1 MTSTAA
7 GDAPRMP
14 DSPTPDSSKRPDSP
28 KRGTSAPGSSKPE
41 RSSFDISRV
50 LIEGRAFLALALIIV
65 IFSLLSPNFLTVDN
79 LLIMS
84 SHVAIFA
91 LLSLGQ
97 LLVVLT
103 GGIDLSVGSILGFT
117 AVIGGFLLRGVPI
130 SMFGVTLYPSVPAAV
145 LIAIVLGGALGLING
160 VLVAKFKV
168 APFVAT
174 LGMLYVVRGFAL
186 LMTNGRTINDL
197 SGEEALGNTG
207 FEWLGFNRI
216 LGIPAGV
223 LIMAVIALVIA
234 VVLGRT
240 TFGRWLYAT
249 GGNERAA
256 QLSGVPVRTVT
267 VWVYVISGLCSAVA
281 GIILAST
288 LTSAS
293 PTAGNTYELTAIAG
307 VVIGGAALSGG
318 RGTVRGTLLGAFV
331 IGFLSDGLV
340 LIGVSAYWQTV
351 FVGAV
356 IVVAVLLN
364 TLQYGRPS
372 SGKRGKRG
380 QRGEDAAGASP
391 ADPSTA
397 PTSTAPSPTEPSSS
411 EPPSAAPSPTEPP
424 SPDPPR
430 RESPPTA

>member
-1 MTSTAA
+1 MTSLAA
-7 GDAPRMP
+7 GDTAKKP
-14 DSPTPDSSKRPDSP
+14 DFSK
-28 KRGTSAPGSSKPE
+28 
-41 RSSFDISRV
+41 
-50 LIEGRAFLALALIIV
+50 LLLEGRAFLALALIIV
-65 IFSLLSPNFLTVDN
+65 VFSLLSPNFLTVDN

-103 GGIDLSVGSILGFT
+103 GGIDLSVGSTLGFT
-117 AVIGGFLLRGVPI
+117 AVIGGFLLRGVELDI
-130 SMFGVTLYPSVPAAV
+130 FGVTLYPNVAASV
-145 LIAIVLGGALGLING
+145 LIAVVLGGLIGALNG
-160 VLVAKFKV
+160 VLVARFKV

-174 LGMLYVVRGFAL
+174 LGMLYVIRGFAL
-186 LMTNGRTINDL
+186 LMTNGRTLNDL
-197 SGEEALGNTG
+197 SGDEALGNTG

-234 VVLGRT
+234 LVLGRT

-249 GGNERAA
+249 GGNQRAA
-256 QLSGVPVRTVT
+256 QLSGVPVRKVT

-281 GIILAST
+281 GLILAST

-364 TLQYGRPS
+364 SLQYGRPRRAAKVS
-372 SGKRGKRG
+372 PG
-380 QRGEDAAGASP
+380 AGAGVGAGAD
-391 ADPSTA
+391 ADPATGTGTDRADAVRSDA
-397 PTSTAPSPTEPSSS
+397 DADADPTTGSGSDR
-411 EPPSAAPSPTEPP
+411 
-424 SPDPPR
+424 PDEGRSGPGAGPDTDR
-430 RESPPTA
+430 TD

>member
-1 MTSTAA
+1 MT
-7 GDAPRMP
+7 
-14 DSPTPDSSKRPDSP
+14 
-28 KRGTSAPGSSKPE
+28 TSAVAAPKESAQRIDLSK
-41 RSSFDISRV
+41 
-50 LIEGRAFLALALIIV
+50 LLLEGRAFLALALIIV
-65 IFSLLSPNFLTVDN
+65 VFSLLSPNFLTVDN

-103 GGIDLSVGSILGFT
+103 GGIDLSVGSTLGFT
-117 AVIGGFLLRGVPI
+117 AVIGGFLLRGVPLDL
-130 SMFGVTLYPSVPAAV
+130 FGVTVYPNVAASV
-145 LIAIVLGGALGLING
+145 LIAVVLGGLIGALNG
-160 VLVAKFKV
+160 VLVARFKV

-174 LGMLYVVRGFAL
+174 LGMLYVIRGFAL
-186 LMTNGRTINDL
+186 LLTNGRTINDL
-197 SGEEALGNTG
+197 SGDEGLGNTG
-207 FEWLGFNRI
+207 FEWLGFHRI

-223 LIMAVIALVIA
+223 LIMAVIALAIA
-234 VVLGRT
+234 VMLGRT

-249 GGNERAA
+249 GGNQRAA
-256 QLSGVPVRTVT
+256 QLSGVPVRRVT

-281 GIILAST
+281 GLILAST

-364 TLQYGRPS
+364 SLQYGRPRRARAAAPAADP
-372 SGKRGKRG
+372 GAADGPAG
-380 QRGEDAAGASP
+380 PDAA
-391 ADPSTA
+391 ADGEPDPGSA
-397 PTSTAPSPTEPSSS
+397 PR
-411 EPPSAAPSPTEPP
+411 TEPP
-424 SPDPPR
+424 RSD
-430 RESPPTA
+430 

>member
-7 GDAPRMP
+7 GDAPRKP
-14 DSPTPDSSKRPDSP
+14 GSPKPDSS
-28 KRGTSAPGSSKPE
+28 TPGSRTPGDPTPRTPKSGGPKPDDPTTE
-41 RSSFDISRV
+41 RSSLNISRV

-65 IFSLLSPNFLTVDN
+65 IFSLLSPNFLTVNN

-267 VWVYVISGLCSAVA
+267 VWVYVISGLCSAIA

-372 SGKRGKRG
+372 GSKRGRRG
-380 QRGEDAAGASP
+380 QRGKGAAGASP

-397 PTSTAPSPTEPSSS
+397 PSSTEPPSTEPSSGS
-411 EPPSAAPSPTEPP
+411 P
-424 SPDPPR
+424 SPDSPR
-430 RESPPTA
+430 RESPRAD

>member
-7 GDAPRMP
+7 T
-14 DSPTPDSSKRPDSP
+14 TPAETSTAAGEGAKKLDLSKL
-28 KRGTSAPGSSKPE
+28 
-41 RSSFDISRV
+41 

-65 IFSLLSPNFLTVDN
+65 VFSLLSPNYLTVDN
-79 LLIMS
+79 LLIMA

-91 LLSLGQ
+91 LLSLGM

-103 GGIDLSVGSILGFT
+103 GGIDLSVGSTLGFT
-117 AVIGGFLLRGVPI
+117 AVIAGFLLRGVPLDI
-130 SMFGVTLYPSVPAAV
+130 FGVTLYPSVPVAV
-145 LIAIVLGGALGLING
+145 LISVALGGVIGLVNG
-160 VLVAKFKV
+160 LLVARFHV

-197 SGEEALGNTG
+197 SGTEGLGNSG

-223 LIMAVIALVIA
+223 LIMAVIALVLA
-234 VVLGRT
+234 VVLART

-249 GGNERAA
+249 GGNERAS
-256 QLSGVPVRTVT
+256 QLSGVPVRSVKI
-267 VWVYVISGLCSAVA
+267 WVYVISGLCSAVA
-281 GIILAST
+281 GLILAST

-340 LIGVSAYWQTV
+340 LVGVSEYWQTV

-356 IVVAVLLN
+356 IIVAVLLN
-364 TLQYGRPS
+364 SLQYGRPRRAKQTPTTTPP
-372 SGKRGKRG
+372 SGTPTPAP
-380 QRGEDAAGASP
+380 AAGATS
-391 ADPSTA
+391 ADGATADSDPSPGTPA
-397 PTSTAPSPTEPSSS
+397 PDRAEKSGSRDPG
-411 EPPSAAPSPTEPP
+411 
-424 SPDPPR
+424 PDR
-430 RESPPTA
+430 RH

>member
-1 MTSTAA
+1 MTSLAA
-7 GDAPRMP
+7 GDTAKKF
-14 DSPTPDSSKRPDSP
+14 DLSK
-28 KRGTSAPGSSKPE
+28 
-41 RSSFDISRV
+41 
-50 LIEGRAFLALALIIV
+50 LLLEGRAFLALALIIV
-65 IFSLLSPNFLTVDN
+65 VFSLLSPNFLTVNN

-103 GGIDLSVGSILGFT
+103 GGIDLSVGSTLGFT
-117 AVIGGFLLRGVPI
+117 AVIGGFLLRGVELDI
-130 SMFGVTLYPSVPAAV
+130 FGVTLYPNVAASV
-145 LIAIVLGGALGLING
+145 LIAVVLGGLIGALNG
-160 VLVAKFKV
+160 VLVARFKV

-174 LGMLYVVRGFAL
+174 LGMLYVIRGFAL
-186 LMTNGRTINDL
+186 LMTNGRTLNDL
-197 SGEEALGNTG
+197 SGDEALGNTG

-223 LIMAVIALVIA
+223 LIMAVIALIIA
-234 VVLGRT
+234 IVLGRT

-256 QLSGVPVRTVT
+256 QLSGVPVRKVT
-267 VWVYVISGLCSAVA
+267 VWVYVVSGLCSAVA
-281 GIILAST
+281 GLILAST

-293 PTAGNTYELTAIAG
+293 PNAGDTYELTAIAG

-364 TLQYGRPS
+364 SLQYGRPRKAPKGMARFTPDGGS
-372 SGKRGKRG
+372 AGPGAG
-380 QRGEDAAGASP
+380 APGAAGGSG
-391 ADPSTA
+391 
-397 PTSTAPSPTEPSSS
+397 
-411 EPPSAAPSPTEPP
+411 SAAADESDGADGTDV
-424 SPDPPR
+424 SDGADGADAGAAPDRSDADRSDRGSDTDPDSDHP
-430 RESPPTA
+430 